1 MPQVLEK
8 PVLLDETGQEIVE
21 KLDDIKDAIGTS
33 SEFIPLM
40 IRVTTPPTKTA
51 YRAGERLDLSGMV
64 VNLVASNG
72 SMIDVTQ
79 ACTTVPANGATLT
92 GADTSVAISY
102 LYQVDNLTFTSTQVL
117 TVSVLDSIAVTT
129 PPTNTDY
136 SVGDTLDLTGIVVTA
151 TYSDNSTRV
160 VTDLCTYSPADG
172 ATLTSAN
179 SSITITLSEGGVT
192 KTTSQAISVKE
203 LTSIAVTTPPTT
215 TEYIL
220 GEQLDLTGIVVT
232 ATYDDSS
239 TLDVTAH
246 CVYSPS
252 NGAVL
257 GVNDTTITISYTKG
271 SITKTATQSI
281 SVIPVYG
288 AEWGGTASSAWTR
301 TDGAADFVD
310 PNPYYPGMSGTPSSP
325 FDTIQPWA
333 GMVRVEDNA
342 AGSLVAI
349 PKFYYK
355 LTENGSRLKIQISP
369 QNIDGFHVSPAHM
382 DRGDGYGERDTVYIG
397 RYHCAS
403 STFKST
409 TGVKP
414 QGSLQ
419 RSDCRT
425 SIHNLGT
432 EIWQGDFALRF
443 TIWLLYLVEFAD
455 WNSQAVI
462 GYGCSDSGAVMN
474 MGYTDNMGYHTGTM
488 ASSRT
493 SYGGTQYRY
502 IEGLWDNV
510 TDWLDGCYNT
520 NHPFSF
526 CIILNPSN
534 FNDTNGGIRVGEPS
548 RYLPTSFDVV
558 DVSGTFPLFIPK
570 TSETWTGSTNFSEYA
585 CDLWMFPS
593 NETGTFTSFNVAGGT
608 PPDQEQTYGL
618 FGITAVGS
626 SVGSSKGSRLMK
638 LPSNS

>member
-1 MPQVLEK
+1 MPTTLTK
-8 PVLLDETGQEIVE
+8 PVLLDETGQEIVD
-21 KLDDIKDAIGTS
+21 KLDDIKEAIGTS
-33 SEFIPLM
+33 AEFIPLA
-40 IRVTTPPTKTA
+40 IRITTPPTKTA

-92 GADTSVAISY
+92 GADTSVAVSY
-102 LYQVDNLTFTSTQVL
+102 LYQVDNLTFTSTQAL

-160 VTDLCTYSPADG
+160 VTGLCTYSPADG
-172 ATLTSAN
+172 ATLTSSN

-220 GEQLDLTGIVVT
+220 GEHLDLTGIVVT

-271 SITKTATQSI
+271 SVTKTATQSI

-301 TDGAADFVD
+301 TDGAADFVN
-310 PNPYYPGMSGTPSSP
+310 PNPYYSGMSGTPSSP

-414 QGSLQ
+414 QGSVQ
-419 RSDCRT
+419 RSNCRT

-443 TIWLLYLVEFAD
+443 TIWMLYLVEFAD

-462 GYGCSDSGAVMN
+462 GYGCSDSGAIMN

-510 TDWLDGCYNT
+510 TDWLDGCYNI
-520 NHPFSF
+520 NSPFRF
-526 CIILNPSN
+526 CIIINPSN
-534 FNDTNGGIRVGEPS
+534 FDDTNGGISVGEPS

-593 NETGTFTSFNVAGGT
+593 NETGTFSSRYVAGGAL
-608 PPDQEQTYGL
+608 PDQEQVYGL
-618 FGITAVGS
+618 FGIHAIGS
-626 SVGSSKGSRLMK
+626 SGVGSSKGSRLMK
-638 LPSNS
+638 LPNS